1 MFTGLIE
8 EIGIIKT
15 VKPAGEGRAIVVSCS
30 KVLEGTSVGDSI
42 SINGA
47 CQTVTSLGRDDFTV
61 YASRITC
68 ETTTLGSF
76 KTGLR
81 VNLERALQAGSRFGG
96 HIVQGHIDGKGKIRE
111 IKSDTD
117 GLEIEVETG
126 QDLLRYIAGKGSVA
140 VDGISLTVVSLLNNG
155 FLLYLIPE
163 SLSKTTV
170 PQWKTGIEINIEVD
184 VLAKYVERMISAG
197 SKEEDSERLKQVLLE
212 EGFI

>member
-15 VKPAGEGRAIVVSCS
+15 VKPAGEGITIVVGCS
-30 KVLEGTSVGDSI
+30 KVLEGTSVGDSL

-47 CQTVTSLGRDDFTV
+47 CQTVTSLGREDFSV

-111 IKSDTD
+111 IKSDSD

-126 QDLLRYIAGKGSVA
+126 QDLLKYIAGKGSVA
-140 VDGISLTVVSLLNNG
+140 VDGISLTVVSLLDSG

-163 SLSKTTV
+163 SLSKTTI
-170 PQWKTGIEINIEVD
+170 PQWKTGSEVNIEVD
-184 VLAKYVERMISAG
+184 ILAKYVERMISAG
-197 SKEEDSERLKQVLLE
+197 DKEENSERLKQMLLE
-212 EGFI
+212 EGYI